1 LKITCVT
8 YLISDFSFKM
18 PSSDSERESRTKDDG
33 AKSPKKSEK
42 KGKGPLPSL
51 FGHLGRTAAP
61 DSPSSSVK
69 RKKGAASADVSPRKK
84 TRPSKRPEPLY
95 APASPRRSTGA
106 GKHAKERGWRGMDAL
121 EKKRLEDERKKLRAR
136 DDSSSETEEDDDE
149 TKRRKAEKVARA
161 EERAK
166 KKGKI
171 TPSKA
176 SLALSD
182 FSDDSVADK
191 TYIAGKSDASDD
203 DDDDDGEDDDDA
215 EEEDDVGGRPITRTT
230 DHKAKD
236 KSSAAEKS
244 EPKKR
249 RGSVS
254 RKRSSPVWNYFRPCE
269 KNPEKY
275 VVCIVVDQHTKLQC
289 GARIKRTDQSTT
301 GLLKHLRQHK
311 QAYADVLNTKAQ
323 QVVGD
328 ATDTSLVIT
337 SQKNLASAEDK
348 AREILGK
355 SPQVRRMPK
364 TKTLESYFEKQP
376 SLVKYPPQSESQ
388 KRIDLATMTYM
399 ARCNLPMS
407 HADHPGFKE

>member
-1 LKITCVT
+1 
-8 YLISDFSFKM
+8 M

-51 FGHLGRTAAP
+51 FGHLGATAAP

-69 RKKGAASADVSPRKK
+69 RKKGVASADASPRKK
-84 TRPSKRPEPLY
+84 TRPSKRPETLY

-121 EKKRLEDERKKLRAR
+121 EKKRVEEERKKLRRR
-136 DDSSSETEEDDDE
+136 DDSTSDTEEDDDE
-149 TKRRKAEKVARA
+149 TKRRKAEKIARA
-161 EERAK
+161 EERAR

-191 TYIAGKSDASDD
+191 TFIPGKDDEVDEDDD

-215 EEEDDVGGRPITRTT
+215 EEEADVEARTSTRST
-230 DHKAKD
+230 DPKAR
-236 KSSAAEKS
+236 EKS

-269 KNPEKY
+269 KNPDKY
-275 VVCIVVDQHTKLQC
+275 VVCIVVDQHTKLKC